1 MSHVEP
7 PLARPAPRRWLRPE
21 GFSVSELSAPERFAL
36 TGVGVAVAAGVWPM
50 LGDATG
56 LGLPCPLRSM
66 TAVPCPF
73 CGMTTAS
80 IHLVRGDLGG
90 AASANPL
97 AILIAIFT
105 LVMLVVL
112 ALRITGRLG
121 RPAAWPDARNRVA
134 GRTVAA
140 LALLSWGLQLHRF
153 GLL

>member
-1 MSHVEP
+1 
-7 PLARPAPRRWLRPE
+7 
-21 GFSVSELSAPERFAL
+21 
-36 TGVGVAVAAGVWPM
+36 
-50 LGDATG
+50 
-56 LGLPCPLRSM
+56 M

>member
-1 MSHVEP
+1 MPV
-7 PLARPAPRRWLRPE
+7 PRRWLRPD

-50 LGDATG
+50 LTDAKG
-56 LGLPCPLRSM
+56 IGLPCPLRSM

-80 IHLVRGDLGG
+80 IHLMRGDLAG
-90 AASANPL
+90 AAAANPL

-112 ALRITGRLG
+112 GLRITGRLG
-121 RPAAWPDARNRVA
+121 RPTAWPNARNRVA

-153 GLL
+153 GLV